1 MHSAASI
8 DASATGLG
16 IGIRLASGEPPVGA
30 VMKPPLSMMRSN
42 APRSHIRS
50 LMMGTDAGAPRL
62 DDDLVAVAERA
73 HVQLARRGAALRTV
87 GLTVDHQRA
96 RAADALTAVVVED
109 DRLLAVSD
117 EALVEHVEQLEERRL
132 VADLFD
138 RVRLE
143 RGTTAAGPSWRQILR
158 FRFLISCTSFS
169 LVQRVWKSNG
179 LVDSPPGRASTASD
193 HR

>member
-1 MHSAASI
+1 MHEPKYSSIVSTIASTRDSFSAWPWGSRLRCATFAAVNRLAAPFGHAATHAPQPMHSAASI

-50 LMMGTDAGAPRL
+50 LMIGNDARAPRL

-87 GLTVDHQRA
+87 GLAVDHQ
-96 RAADALTAVVVED
+96 
-109 DRLLAVSD
+109 
-117 EALVEHVEQLEERRL
+117 
-132 VADLFD
+132 
-138 RVRLE
+138 
-143 RGTTAAGPSWRQILR
+143 
-158 FRFLISCTSFS
+158 
-169 LVQRVWKSNG
+169 
-179 LVDSPPGRASTASD
+179 
-193 HR
+193 